1 MNTQPK
7 WRQAFD
13 ITATLCMVACGV
25 ALWWEVARG
34 SVGPPPPPTIT
45 VPKDILR
52 IGHSPV
58 EGSRAAPVA
67 IIEFSEFECPFCR
80 LFARNTRD
88 RLLREFVVTGKVLL
102 VYRHLP
108 LDMHKNAV
116 SAAVAASCAQQQ
128 GQFWP
133 AYDIIF
139 GGSPKSAAA
148 DVRAQAGRLGLNASA
163 FDDCLRREPVST
175 IQADKAEAARLGI
188 TGTPAF
194 LVGTL
199 RNGEDIQVR
208 TTIAGAKPYAEF
220 QTAIEH
226 LLKVK

>member
-7 WRQAFD
+7 WRQAFE
-13 ITATLCMVACGV
+13 ITATLCMMACGV
-25 ALWWEVARG
+25 ALWWDVPRRSGDPEL
-34 SVGPPPPPTIT
+34 SPSIP

-52 IGHSPV
+52 VGHSPV

-80 LFARNTRD
+80 LFARNTRE
-88 RLLREFVVTGKVLL
+88 RLLREYVVTGKVLF

-116 SAAVAASCAQQQ
+116 PAGVAAVCADQQ
-128 GQFWP
+128 GQFWQ

-139 GGSPKSAAA
+139 AGSAKSAAA
-148 DVRAQAGRLGLNASA
+148 DLRAQAGRLGLNGSN
-163 FDDCLRREPVST
+163 FDDCLRREPLNT
-175 IQADKAEAARLGI
+175 IQADKTEAAGLRI

-208 TTIAGAKPYAEF
+208 TTIAGAKPYDEF
-220 QTAIEH
+220 QTAIEN